1 MNRLGSSSTWKGKS
15 IKCRACMAERHVVN
29 SMFIQR
35 VKESDLY
42 GYQNQKQAQKPTSA
56 IAESPECIKIGKP
69 TPMT

>member
-1 MNRLGSSSTWKGKS
+1 
-15 IKCRACMAERHVVN
+15 MAERHVVN